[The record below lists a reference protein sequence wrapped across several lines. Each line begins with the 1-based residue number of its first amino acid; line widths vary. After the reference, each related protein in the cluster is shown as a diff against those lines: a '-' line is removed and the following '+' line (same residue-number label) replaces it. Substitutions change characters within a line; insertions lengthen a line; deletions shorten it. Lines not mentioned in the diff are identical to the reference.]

1 MKTGQ
6 SMDATVLMKKLVERK
21 INTRLLIEFYEE
33 VAENER
39 VFCKMV
45 EEISTIEEIDERE
58 KSLDHIEHFCVLL
71 RELQIQYGNMLG
83 GERIFVSDLAK
94 RESMINNASR
104 FIDFLEKECNL
115 QFPI

>member
-21 INTRLLIEFYEE
+21 INTKLLIEFYEE

-39 VFCKMV
+39 VFSRMV
-45 EEISTIEEIDERE
+45 EEISSDKEIEERE
-58 KSLDHIEHFCVLL
+58 KCLDHIEHFCVLL
-71 RELQIQYGNMLG
+71 RELQIQYGAMLG
-83 GERIFVSDLAK
+83 GERIFVSEIAK

-115 QFPI
+115 EFPY

>member
-6 SMDATVLMKKLVERK
+6 SMDATVLVKKLVERK
-21 INTRLLIEFYEE
+21 INTSLLIEFYEE

-45 EEISTIEEIDERE
+45 EDISTDNEIDERGR
-58 KSLDHIEHFCVLL
+58 SLDHIEHFCVLL
-71 RELQIQYGNMLG
+71 RELQIQYGSMLG
-83 GERIFVSDLAK
+83 GERIFVNEYAK

-104 FIDFLEKECNL
+104 FIEFLEKECNL
-115 QFPI
+115 EFPC